1 MIIMHFGGGDI
12 IKQWHHFKYCPEKIQ
27 LVQCMWLLFTSS
39 VCVYISSVYY
49 HLSVYLVYITTSGVY
64 HLPVGSLDMLSYHQ

>member
-1 MIIMHFGGGDI
+1 MHFGGGDI
-12 IKQWHHFKYCPEKIQ
+12 IKQWHHFKQ

-39 VCVYISSVYY
+39 VCVYISGVYY

-64 HLPVGSLDMLSYHQ
+64 HLQVGSLDM

>member
-1 MIIMHFGGGDI
+1 M
-12 IKQWHHFKYCPEKIQ
+12 Y
-27 LVQCMWLLFTSS
+27 TSG
-39 VCVYISSVYY
+39 VYY

>member
-1 MIIMHFGGGDI
+1 M
-12 IKQWHHFKYCPEKIQ
+12 IQ

-39 VCVYISSVYY
+39 VCVYISGVYY